1 MNNEQNSAY
10 RTNWAF
16 KIARYIG
23 LTSATGKGSKGYH
36 VTRRYTLIPKRK
48 NVKGASNTLIDV
60 ELFTLDMKFRL
71 FNIKLGKLEDKNF
84 GGILDIAFMRPKQI
98 GYNVAKIN
106 LTRGAE
112 FTYPND
118 NRNISYRKTYKY
130 LQIPTKHYLIEDIY
144 LMQKIGLRPDPAKKE
159 KNRKRMVLLARE
171 MSKKKILYEGKAK
184 TILEGPTPDTVIQY
198 FKDDA
203 TANNAEKHSIINGKG
218 VLNNSIS
225 DFLMKRINEIGIPTH
240 YIKKLNM
247 REQLVRKVEIIP
259 VEFVVR
265 NIAAGSIVKRLGL
278 KEGKIFSRPLIEHYL
293 KKDELGDPLINE
305 DHIINFEWG
314 TRDELDEMNEY
325 GLRINDFLRGL
336 FWGIGLKL
344 IDFKIEFGRYYSE
357 DGNSILLLAD
367 EISPDNCRLWDVKTN
382 HKMDKDLFRQ
392 DIGGLKEAY
401 QEVADRLGILPEKKK
416 YSNAKT
422 EIVK

>member
-1 MNNEQNSAY
+1 
-10 RTNWAF
+10 
-16 KIARYIG
+16 
-23 LTSATGKGSKGYH
+23 
-36 VTRRYTLIPKRK
+36 
-48 NVKGASNTLIDV
+48 
-60 ELFTLDMKFRL
+60 
-71 FNIKLGKLEDKNF
+71 
-84 GGILDIAFMRPKQI
+84 
-98 GYNVAKIN
+98 
-106 LTRGAE
+106 
-112 FTYPND
+112 
-118 NRNISYRKTYKY
+118 
-130 LQIPTKHYLIEDIY
+130 
-144 LMQKIGLRPDPAKKE
+144 
-159 KNRKRMVLLARE
+159 

-203 TANNAEKHSIINGKG
+203 TANNAKKHSIINGQG

-225 DFLMKRINEIGIPTH
+225 DFLMNRINEIGIPTH

-247 REQLVRKVEIIP
+247 REQLVKKVEIIP

-278 KEGKIFSRPLIEHYL
+278 KEGRVFSRPLIEHYL

-305 DHIINFEWG
+305 DHIVNFEWG

-336 FWGIGLKL
+336 FLGIGLKL
-344 IDFKIEFGRYYSE
+344 IDFKIEFGRYYSD

-367 EISPDNCRLWDVKTN
+367 EISPDNCRLWDVSTN